1 MIRPRDNDSDEDL
14 RLIEPPPEHR
24 SGGEL
29 MRHPGSFE
37 VDEDI
42 EVRKERKCKT
52 KKICLQVGGI

>member
-29 MRHPGSFE
+29 IRHPDSFE

-52 KKICLQVGGI
+52 RKNSL